1 MFFYTCKEAPLTEI
15 EKIRAQTMM
24 RNNHRLQSLGLPA
37 IASMIR
43 KTYGGRGGST
53 ALSVE
58 SSAITQGESSD
69 YHPRDD
75 QVTEEE
81 EEVQGSLGE
90 GIVQVHT
97 PHHCWRA
104 GITFICLLIFVLL

>member
-1 MFFYTCKEAPLTEI
+1 MVTFFPYTCKEAPLTEI

-53 ALSVE
+53 ASSVE

-69 YHPRDD
+69 YHPKDD
-75 QVTEEE
+75 QVTEEDD
-81 EEVQGSLGE
+81 E
-90 GIVQVHT
+90 GTVKVT
-97 PHHCWRA
+97 KKEDFDRK
-104 GITFICLLIFVLL
+104 FIKKCCPKQFDY

>member
-1 MFFYTCKEAPLTEI
+1 MVTFFPYTCKEAPLTEI

-53 ALSVE
+53 PSSVE

-75 QVTEEE
+75 QVTEEDD
-81 EEVQGSLGE
+81 E
-90 GIVQVHT
+90 GTVKVHT
-97 PHHCWRA
+97 HLFVLGWDYLYVLA
-104 GITFICLLIFVLL
+104 YFVLL